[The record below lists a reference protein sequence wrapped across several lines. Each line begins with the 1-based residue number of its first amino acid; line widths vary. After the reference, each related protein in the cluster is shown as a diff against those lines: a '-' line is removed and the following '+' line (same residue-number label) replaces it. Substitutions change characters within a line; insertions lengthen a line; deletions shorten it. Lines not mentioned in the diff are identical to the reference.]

1 MEYESNN
8 AEGKSEL
15 IPTYYN
21 RKLPHWQPEGAMFFI
36 TFRLANSLP
45 VQVIQE
51 LKAQREHEQ
60 KEIRAK
66 FSGLSHY
73 DELYK
78 LDKKYFGRFDSWL
91 DRCMEE
97 SPRWLA
103 EPKIAQI
110 VADEIHRLDGER
122 YSLIAYCLMSNHGH
136 LVIDTAER
144 NIKPAH
150 EGSTSK
156 YPLTDTMKLLKGRA
170 ARFCNQA
177 LGRNGSFW
185 SAESYDH
192 VVRNQKEFENIVWY
206 TLNNPVKAG
215 LVEKWED
222 WKFTYTAFA

>member
-1 MEYESNN
+1 MESENGS
-8 AEGKSEL
+8 AEL
-15 IPTYYN
+15 IPHYSRN
-21 RKLPHWQPEGAMFFI
+21 LPHWLPEGAMFFV

-51 LKAQREHEQ
+51 LKEQREREQ
-60 KEIRAK
+60 KEIRAR
-66 FSGLSHY
+66 FSGSAQY
-73 DELYK
+73 AELYN
-78 LDKKYFGRFDSWL
+78 LDKKYFGRFDAWL
-91 DRCMEE
+91 DRCVEE

-103 EPKIAQI
+103 EPKIARI

-136 LVIDTAER
+136 LVIDTAEK
-144 NIKPAH
+144 NFKPAH
-150 EGSTSK
+150 TGVTAK

-177 LGRNGSFW
+177 LGRSGSFW
-185 SAESYDH
+185 QAESYDH
-192 VVRNQKEFENIVWY
+192 VIRNQREYENIVWY

-222 WKFTYTAFA
+222 WKFTYAAFT